1 MLFFLFGLTAPVRA
15 SQDVLLRHALTGRA
29 HDALAALVL
38 RFNDEQNGA
47 ARVMLQNLRTMDENE
62 RHNLPHMA
70 LFDTDDSMEFFLTRP
85 RFKPLY
91 KVMKESGAPF
101 DAQRFFSLIS
111 EAVDDDEHRLQ
122 ALPLGLSL
130 PVLMW
135 NKEVFRKA
143 GLDPDQPPKT
153 WHDVQ
158 DRAAILH
165 DAKVMC
171 PLTSSRFSWV
181 HLENVSAQ
189 HGQPVVVH
197 EKNGLTRVVLNRL
210 VDIKH
215 LALLESWQKSSYFQY
230 FGPGT
235 EANRKFLSGECAM
248 ITGESSLYADVAR
261 GGFAVGMA
269 ELPYYDDMR
278 DATPARQLPDGAALW
293 ILAGRNKEEYQV
305 IARFVSF
312 LLRPDVQLDW
322 LHGTT
327 YLPMTKAII
336 QQLKTTSVD
345 PALLESL
352 RRRLSA
358 STAGMA
364 RAKHGAGLNR
374 LHDILSEEVATV
386 WANTK
391 PAKEALDTAMRRAN
405 AENSANAA
413 NMANTVAENNVPS
426 VEPFPDAV
434 TGKP

>member
-1 MLFFLFGLTAPVRA
+1 MRSIVWILLLLVSMAAPVRA
-15 SQDVLLRHALTGRA
+15 SQDVVLRYAVTGRA
-29 HDALAALVL
+29 QDVLAKLVL

-47 ARVMLQNLRTMDENE
+47 ARVLLQNLRGMDENE
-62 RHNLPHMA
+62 RRHLPHMA
-70 LFDTDDSMEFFLTRP
+70 LLDTDDSMEFFLTRP

-91 KVMKESGAPF
+91 KVMNESGVPF
-101 DAQRFFSLIS
+101 DAQRFFPLIS
-111 EAVDDDEHRLQ
+111 EAVDDDAHRLQ

-135 NKEVFRKA
+135 NKEAFRKA

-158 DRAAILH
+158 DRAASLY
-165 DAKVMC
+165 DAGALC

-189 HGQPVVVH
+189 HGQPIVVH
-197 EKNGLTRVVLNRL
+197 EKNGFTRVVLNRL
-210 VDIKH
+210 VNIKH
-215 LALLESWQKSSYFQY
+215 LALLESWQKSFYFHY

-248 ITGESSLYADVAR
+248 ITGESSLYADVVR
-261 GGFAVGMA
+261 GGFVAGMA

-293 ILAGRNKEEYQV
+293 ILAGRSKEEYQV

-312 LLRPDVQLDW
+312 LLRPDVQVDW
-322 LHGTT
+322 LHGTA
-327 YLPMTKAII
+327 YLPMTRAII
-336 QQLKTTSVD
+336 EKLKTTGVE
-345 PALLESL
+345 PALLESV

-374 LHDILSEEVATV
+374 LHDILSEEIATV
-386 WANTK
+386 WANAK

-405 AENSANAA
+405 TESS
-413 NMANTVAENNVPS
+413 VAENNAQLAEQS
-426 VEPFPDAV
+426 SDAV
-434 TGKP
+434 TETH